1 MSASARKLRIL
12 VVDDEPQIRQVVS
25 GFLSSRDFDV
35 RDANDGD
42 RALAIFKDWAPNLI
56 ITDLSMP
63 RMGGISLCR
72 ELRRLSSVPILVLS
86 VRDEEAM
93 KVEALESG
101 ADDYV
106 TKPFGMD
113 ELLARVRAS
122 LRRSAM
128 APPVNKVATVGDFRL
143 DAASHR
149 AEIKGRGEISL
160 TPKEFELLAFLMN
173 NPDRVITQRALLEGV
188 WGRTYSDQSDSV
200 RALVRQLRKK
210 IEKDP
215 AAPKYLKTE
224 PWVGYRFEPGH

>member
-1 MSASARKLRIL
+1 MTTPSRKPRIL
-12 VVDDEPQIRQVVS
+12 VVDDEPQIRQVLS
-25 GFLSSRDFDV
+25 GFLAARDFDV
-35 RDANDGD
+35 RDASDGD
-42 RALAIFKDWAPNLI
+42 RALAIFKEWAPNLI

-72 ELRRLSSVPILVLS
+72 ELRRHSSVPILVLS

-122 LRRSAM
+122 LRRAM
-128 APPVNKVATVGDFRL
+128 TVAPVTEVVEVGDFRL
-143 DAASHR
+143 NSESHR
-149 AEIKGRGEISL
+149 AEIKGRGDISL

-173 NPDRVITQRALLEGV
+173 NPDRVITQRALLEDI

-210 IEKDP
+210 IEKNP
-215 AAPKYLKTE
+215 ASPKYLKTE

>member
-1 MSASARKLRIL
+1 
-12 VVDDEPQIRQVVS
+12 
-25 GFLSSRDFDV
+25 
-35 RDANDGD
+35 
-42 RALAIFKDWAPNLI
+42 
-56 ITDLSMP
+56 
-63 RMGGISLCR
+63 
-72 ELRRLSSVPILVLS
+72 
-86 VRDEEAM
+86 
-93 KVEALESG
+93 
-101 ADDYV
+101 
-106 TKPFGMD
+106 
-113 ELLARVRAS
+113 
-122 LRRSAM
+122 M

>member
-1 MSASARKLRIL
+1 MTTPSRKPRIL
-12 VVDDEPQIRQVVS
+12 VVDDEPQIRQVLS
-25 GFLSSRDFDV
+25 GFLGARDFDV
-35 RDANDGD
+35 RDASDGD
-42 RALAIFKDWAPNLI
+42 RALAIFKEWSPSLI

-72 ELRRLSSVPILVLS
+72 ELRRQSSVPILVLS

-122 LRRSAM
+122 LRRAM
-128 APPVNKVATVGDFRL
+128 TVAPVTEVVEVGDFRL
-143 DAASHR
+143 NSKSHR
-149 AEIKGRGEISL
+149 AEIKGRGDISL

-173 NPDRVITQRALLEGV
+173 NPDRVITQRALLEGI

-210 IEKDP
+210 IEKNP
-215 AAPKYLKTE
+215 ASPKYLKTE

>member
-1 MSASARKLRIL
+1 MTTPTRKPRIL
-12 VVDDEPQIRQVVS
+12 VVDDEPQIRQVLS
-25 GFLSSRDFDV
+25 GFLAARDFDV
-35 RDANDGD
+35 RDASDGD
-42 RALAIFKDWAPNLI
+42 RALAIFKEWAPNLI

-72 ELRRLSSVPILVLS
+72 ELRRYSSVPILVLS

-122 LRRSAM
+122 LRRAM
-128 APPVNKVATVGDFRL
+128 TVAPVTEVVEVGDFRL
-143 DAASHR
+143 NSESHR
-149 AEIKGRGEISL
+149 AEIKGRGDISL

-173 NPDRVITQRALLEGV
+173 NPDRVITQRALLEGI

-210 IEKDP
+210 IEKNP
-215 AAPKYLKTE
+215 ASPKYLKTE